1 MMPKRLA
8 LVAALLLLMACQQAP
23 VRDENSPRSRVS
35 IGSHFI
41 LHQVL
46 AVPVGHARVFM
57 QEGQVV
63 AKNKLERYQ
72 PHCNIEVHSVSSGG
86 SYIEPDTFV
95 VTAVMED
102 EVEVVRGTAWQH
114 YASLFYS
121 GDGMDTL
128 MLSRFVRHTLQ
139 SASQPE
145 VMRLT
150 CHGGFAEPWQV
161 ATPSVREI
169 RQALGE
175 LVTLKLQH
183 SI

>member
-46 AVPVGHARVFM
+46 A